1 MTQRDGYRPRQ
12 FIRYAKYV
20 PNADGDQTLTSR
32 LRLSV
37 MRLNRRMRAQRTN
50 SSVTLSQIS
59 ALSSLHKCGPM
70 TPGELAAREG
80 VQPPSM
86 TRVISALEDMG
97 YISKRAHPNDGR
109 QVIVELTELG
119 MGYIAADI
127 SAREAWLDIR
137 LSELDDDERATLAR
151 AAEIIDRMA
160 GR

>member
-1 MTQRDGYRPRQ
+1 M
-12 FIRYAKYV
+12 RYAKYV
-20 PNADGDQTLTSR
+20 SGSAGEHSLTSR

-37 MRLNRRMRAQRTN
+37 MRLNRRLRAQRTN

-70 TPGELAAREG
+70 TPSELAAREG

-86 TRVISALEDMG
+86 TRVIGALEDKG

-109 QVIVELTELG
+109 QVIVELTEQG
-119 MGYIAADI
+119 AGYIAADI
-127 SAREAWLDIR
+127 SAREAWLDAR
-137 LSELDDDERATLAR
+137 LSELDETERETLSR

-160 GR
+160 GQ

>member
-1 MTQRDGYRPRQ
+1 MLTNVSGS
-12 FIRYAKYV
+12 V
-20 PNADGDQTLTSR
+20 GDHALTSR

-37 MRLNRRMRAQRTN
+37 MRLNRRLRAQRTN
-50 SSVTLSQIS
+50 ASVTLSQIS

-70 TPGELAAREG
+70 TPGELASREG

-86 TRVISALEDMG
+86 TRVIGALEDMG

-109 QVIVELTELG
+109 QVIVELTAQGLG
-119 MGYIAADI
+119 FIEADI
-127 SAREAWLDIR
+127 SAREAWLDAR
-137 LSELDDDERATLAR
+137 LSELDETERETLSR

>member
-1 MTQRDGYRPRQ
+1 MLSIVSGS
-12 FIRYAKYV
+12 
-20 PNADGDQTLTSR
+20 ADDRSLTSR

-37 MRLNRRMRAQRTN
+37 MRLNRRLRAQRTN
-50 SSVTLSQIS
+50 ASVTLSQIS

-86 TRVISALEDMG
+86 TRVISALEDLG

-109 QVIVELTELG
+109 QVIVELTEQGLS
-119 MGYIAADI
+119 YIEADI
-127 SAREAWLDIR
+127 SAREAWLDAR
-137 LSELDDDERATLAR
+137 LSELDESERETLTR

-160 GR
+160 GQ